1 MQNLRQEIA
10 KLHEQMVTLSNTAK
24 NEQRSF
30 NAEENAKYEALMQD
44 FQSKR
49 EELSRAEAELER
61 ENYLNEIT
69 SPTLE
74 TNPKTQV
81 KVLEEE
87 HMRSFV
93 NYLRNGSID
102 NNLKRN
108 TLNEGSIEQ
117 GGVLVP
123 TTLQNKIRE
132 KLNELSVI
140 RKVATIQKSSSN
152 QIIPIFDEMGEFSWL
167 EEQESFK
174 EVSAKFSSL
183 SIGAHKLGGIIK
195 ISEELLNDNILN
207 LENFIVRKAAEKI
220 SKTEEL
226 SFINGDGNKK
236 PTGLKNAK
244 NAFILSSNQGITSND
259 IIDAFFSLDSAYRKN
274 ATWLVGD
281 EFMKAIYKL
290 TDNDNRPLWLPALSA
305 NGYDTILGKKVVYCS
320 ALDGFSANGVPAF
333 FGDFSFYEI
342 WDRSNMSFTRLNE
355 LYSQNDLIGI
365 KVRLR
370 LDAKLVDDLAVCKLV
385 CPKG

>member
-1 MQNLRQEIA
+1 T
-10 KLHEQMVTLSNTAK
+10 V
-24 NEQRSF
+24 
-30 NAEENAKYEALMQD
+30 
-44 FQSKR
+44 
-49 EELSRAEAELER
+49 
-61 ENYLNEIT
+61 
-69 SPTLE
+69 
-74 TNPKTQV
+74 
-81 KVLEEE
+81 
-87 HMRSFV
+87 
-93 NYLRNGSID
+93 
-102 NNLKRN
+102 
-108 TLNEGSIEQ
+108 
-117 GGVLVP
+117 
-123 TTLQNKIRE
+123 
-132 KLNELSVI
+132 
-140 RKVATIQKSSSN
+140 QKSSSN
-152 QIIPIFDEMGEFSWL
+152 QIIPVFDEMGEFSWL
-167 EEQESFK
+167 GEQESFT

-195 ISEELLNDNILN
+195 ISEELLSDNIAN
-207 LENFIVRKAAEKI
+207 LESFIVRKAAEKI

-244 NAFILSSNQGITSND
+244 KAFTLASNQGITSND

-320 ALDGFSANGVPAF
+320 GVDGFGASKVPAF

-342 WDRSNMSFTRLNE
+342 WDRSSMSFTRLNE

-370 LDAKLVDDLAVCKLV
+370 LDAKLMDNSAVCKIV
-385 CPKG
+385 CPA

>member
-1 MQNLRQEIA
+1 MQKLRQEIGN
-10 KLHEQMVTLSNTAK
+10 LHEQMVALSNKAK

-30 NAEENAKYEALMQD
+30 NADENAKYDALMQD
-44 FQSKR
+44 FENKR
-49 EELSRAEAELER
+49 KELSRAEAEFER
-61 ENYLNEIT
+61 EKYLNEII

-74 TNPKTQV
+74 QNPKREDETS
-81 KVLEEE
+81 EENC
-87 HMRSFV
+87 MRSFI

-102 NNLKRN
+102 SNLQRN
-108 TLNEGSIEQ
+108 ALNESATDQ

-123 TTLQNKIRE
+123 TTLQSKIRE
-132 KLNELSVI
+132 KLNDLCVI
-140 RKVATIQKSSSN
+140 RKIATVQKSSSN
-152 QIIPIFDEMGEFSWL
+152 QIIPVFNEMGEFSWL
-167 EEQESFK
+167 DEQESFK
-174 EVSAKFSSL
+174 EVSASFSSL
-183 SIGAHKLGGIIK
+183 SIGAYKLGGIIK
-195 ISEELLNDNILN
+195 ISEELLSDNISN
-207 LENFIVRKAAEKI
+207 LESFIVRKAAEKI

-244 NAFILSSNQGITSND
+244 KAFTLASNQGITSND

-274 ATWLVGD
+274 AIWLVGD

-290 TDNDNRPLWLPALSA
+290 TDNNDRPLWLPALSA

-320 ALDGFSANGVPAF
+320 SVDGFGNGKIPAF

-370 LDAKLVDDLAVCKLV
+370 LDAKLVDNLAVCKIV
-385 CPKG
+385 CPS